1 MRPASAAF
9 LKLVFERESASV
21 SGTAGNQSPLGVF
34 KSEAII
40 VLFVA
45 EAFKS
50 VLQP

>member
-21 SGTAGNQSPLGVF
+21 SGTAGDQSLGVF